1 MNSLS
6 IETVFLTIMELPLAV
21 ESLIQ
26 LVTPTSTRKV
36 MVLLVQHVI
45 VIPLVQ
51 VVYNVLIQQD
61 NAPAMLVTRVP
72 IVMLL
77 VVVMALDQV
86 VHLVM
91 LQQVNVL
98 AILDIP
104 VPPVVPVLPITI
116 KMAVLAKVSLFE

>member
-1 MNSLS
+1 
-6 IETVFLTIMELPLAV
+6 
-21 ESLIQ
+21 
-26 LVTPTSTRKV
+26 

-116 KMAVLAKVSLFE
+116 KMAVPVKVSLFEIE

>member
-1 MNSLS
+1 M
-6 IETVFLTIMELPLAV
+6 
-21 ESLIQ
+21 
-26 LVTPTSTRKV
+26 
-36 MVLLVQHVI
+36 
-45 VIPLVQ
+45 PLVQ

-91 LQQVNVL
+91 LQQVNAL

-116 KMAVLAKVSLFE
+116 KMAVLVKVSLFE

>member
-1 MNSLS
+1 
-6 IETVFLTIMELPLAV
+6 
-21 ESLIQ
+21 
-26 LVTPTSTRKV
+26 

-45 VIPLVQ
+45 VMPLVP
-51 VVYNVLIQQD
+51 VVYNVLIQLD

-72 IVMLL
+72 IVMLR

-116 KMAVLAKVSLFE
+116 KMAVLAKVRLFE

>member
-1 MNSLS
+1 
-6 IETVFLTIMELPLAV
+6 
-21 ESLIQ
+21 
-26 LVTPTSTRKV
+26 

-51 VVYNVLIQQD
+51 VVYNALIQLD